1 MSTEN
6 QPLPVKGYTGQSNE
20 NVALANELK
29 EAEERY
35 LRCLD
40 MLDAL
45 PTAAK
50 SADGRV
56 AVGIDDEEIAALKE
70 IIPIVSRLN
79 AAQAENVLTFLL
91 NKSQRELKARSIYGA
106 QLLGLERK

>member
-6 QPLPVKGYTGQSNE
+6 QPLPVKGYTGQSNG

-56 AVGIDDEEIAALKE
+56 AVGIDKRFVALARTH
-70 IIPIVSRLN
+70 IQTGAMFAV
-79 AAQAENVLTFLL
+79 
-91 NKSQRELKARSIYGA
+91 RSIFQPTRIKLPEDA
-106 QLLGLERK
+106 